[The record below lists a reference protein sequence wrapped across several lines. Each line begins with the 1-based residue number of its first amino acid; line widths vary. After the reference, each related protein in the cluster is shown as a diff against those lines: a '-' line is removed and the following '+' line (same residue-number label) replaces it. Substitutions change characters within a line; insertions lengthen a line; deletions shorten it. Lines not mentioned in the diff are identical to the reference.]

1 LVTAVHDARQALRVE
16 VENLDIPFSG
26 RRKLMMT
33 GDGAVRRGRLATNF
47 AMI

>member
-1 LVTAVHDARQALRVE
+1 LVTAVHDARQALLPE

-33 GDGAVRRGRLATNF
+33 RDDR
-47 AMI
+47 